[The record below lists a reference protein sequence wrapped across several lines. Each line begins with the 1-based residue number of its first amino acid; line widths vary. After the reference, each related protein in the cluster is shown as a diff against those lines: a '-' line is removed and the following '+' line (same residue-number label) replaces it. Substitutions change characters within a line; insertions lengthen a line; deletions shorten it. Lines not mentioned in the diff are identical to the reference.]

1 MNTLDI
7 VILLLFVPGIIR
19 GLTKG
24 FLEQGISLAGVVL
37 AVWLAFHFFHQVG
50 QLIQRYITV
59 PEKVLPIM
67 GFVAIL
73 VVVILAVILLA
84 KLATKIVE
92 MATLG
97 WLNKALGLV
106 FALAATALVLGLL
119 AIVFETMN
127 LRFGL
132 VKSPILQDSVLY
144 GYLKDLGEI
153 VYPYLKQW
161 LTPETAAPA
170 IA

>member
-37 AVWLAFHFFHQVG
+37 AIWLAFHFFHQASLWL
-50 QLIQRYITV
+50 QQYITV
-59 PEKVLPIM
+59 PEKALPIL
-67 GFVAIL
+67 GFVSIL
-73 VVVILAVILLA
+73 VGVLILVILLA
-84 KLATKIVE
+84 KLTTKIVE

-119 AIVFETMN
+119 AIVFETLN

-144 GYLKDLGEI
+144 GYLKDLGNI
-153 VYPYLKQW
+153 VFPYLKQW
-161 LTPETAAPA
+161 LTPETAASA